1 MNQHTQKVT
10 RLIKFCLMFWI
21 FILGKSRTLG
31 FHFLVMFDVMQRHME
46 LNGEGTLHQMHSI
59 TSVTTANFDALFTN
73 SALYD
78 SNQLVDLSVDGLT
91 NLFNSTCSYIFFI
104 YILYYIL
111 FIFYIFQEALNTIG
125 PCILLIECL
134 QACCCTTC

>member
-1 MNQHTQKVT
+1 
-10 RLIKFCLMFWI
+10 
-21 FILGKSRTLG
+21 
-31 FHFLVMFDVMQRHME
+31 MFDVAQRHME
-46 LNGEGTLHQMHSI
+46 LNGEGSLRQMHSI

-78 SNQLVDLSVDGLT
+78 SDQLVDLSVDGLT
-91 NLFNSTCSYIFFI
+91 NLFNSTCSYIFLI

-125 PCILLIECL
+125 PCILFIECL
-134 QACCCTTC
+134 QVCCCTTC